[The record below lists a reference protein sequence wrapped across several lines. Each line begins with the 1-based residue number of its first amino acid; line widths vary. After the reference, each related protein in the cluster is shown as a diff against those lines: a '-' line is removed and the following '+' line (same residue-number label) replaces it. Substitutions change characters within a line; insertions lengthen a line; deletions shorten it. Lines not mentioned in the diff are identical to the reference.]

1 MKQLIKLTNYQN
13 EEFILIGTESIIS
26 VETIYIKDKDV
37 EVSKIRSRGAMI
49 ETFFVIESVEEIYNL
64 YNSL

>member
-1 MKQLIKLTNYQN
+1 MKQLIKLTKYQS

-37 EVSKIRSRGAMI
+37 EISKIKSRGAMV
-49 ETFFVIESVEEIYNL
+49 ETFYVTESVDEIYNL
-64 YNSL
+64 YNS